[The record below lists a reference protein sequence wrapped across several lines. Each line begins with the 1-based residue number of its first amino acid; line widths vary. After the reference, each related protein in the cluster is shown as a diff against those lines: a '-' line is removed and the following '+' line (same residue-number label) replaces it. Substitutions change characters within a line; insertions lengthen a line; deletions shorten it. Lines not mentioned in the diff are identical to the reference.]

1 VVPSDGIP
9 PTGRRRLRGLASVQG
24 DRPNTNN
31 QARELWKKNTMKN
44 PKQIL
49 SQGLLSRSEQS
60 SGQAGEAAKYIVIL
74 WNQKEQVVA
83 FPNRVQHAEVFK
95 YTKQEAPHIQL
106 ISAGFFIAAGDA
118 LWVGGESTSLDLK
131 SRPQDTDLLKSF
143 LVSQD
148 RSLWDLTLL
157 TAGGAQ

>member
-1 VVPSDGIP
+1 MPSGDYSREP
-9 PTGRRRLRGLASVQG
+9 PLLHGLAPVQG

-44 PKQIL
+44 PNQIL
-49 SQGLLSRSEQS
+49 SRGLLSRSEQS
-60 SGQAGEAAKYIVIL
+60 SGKAGEAAKYIIVI
-74 WNQKEQVVA
+74 WFGKEQVIA
-83 FPNRVQHAEVFK
+83 FPTHVQHAEVFK
-95 YTKQEAPHIQL
+95 YTKQEAPHVQL
-106 ISAGFFIAAGDA
+106 VSAGFFMGDTEA

-157 TAGGAQ
+157 TAGGVK

>member
-1 VVPSDGIP
+1 VPSVDSSHGP
-9 PTGRRRLRGLASVQG
+9 PRLRGLASVQG
-24 DRPNTNN
+24 DRPNTNK

-44 PKQIL
+44 PRPFL
-49 SQGLLSRSEQS
+49 SRGLLSRSEQS
-60 SGQAGEAAKYIVIL
+60 AGKAGEAAKYIIVI
-74 WNQKEQVVA
+74 WFGKEQVIA
-83 FPNRVQHAEVFK
+83 FPTHVQHAEVFQ
-95 YTKQEAPHIQL
+95 YTKAEAPHVQL
-106 ISAGFFIAAGDA
+106 VSAGFFMGDTDA

-143 LVSQD
+143 LTSPD

>member
-1 VVPSDGIP
+1 
-9 PTGRRRLRGLASVQG
+9 
-24 DRPNTNN
+24 
-31 QARELWKKNTMKN
+31 MKN

-49 SQGLLSRSEQS
+49 SRGLLSRSEQS

-106 ISAGFFIAAGDA
+106 VSAGFFLADGDTLWAG
-118 LWVGGESTSLDLK
+118 GRSESLDVE

-143 LVSQD
+143 LTSPD